1 MEISKIDE
9 TKDLERRISADRQS
23 IRRRRLAADGTRFT
37 TYERVE
43 KPELVVIK
51 SQGGQEYFDRDK
63 LRRAIIRSVG
73 KFVPDMQVEEIIN
86 RVENNLLRNG
96 NKIPSRKIG
105 EEVLSALFDINKV
118 AYIRFASVFHEFETI
133 DDFEEILARSKKEET
148 K

>member
-1 MEISKIDE
+1 MENYKIDE
-9 TKDLERRISADRQS
+9 TKVLESRISADGQS

-105 EEVLSALFDINKV
+105 EEVLSALFDVVYKSV
-118 AYIRFASVFHEFETI
+118 AISILLTI
-133 DDFEEILARSKKEET
+133 YLIFGSSFLLWVSDIFPMCLS
-148 K
+148 

>member
-1 MEISKIDE
+1 
-9 TKDLERRISADRQS
+9 
-23 IRRRRLAADGTRFT
+23 
-37 TYERVE
+37 
-43 KPELVVIK
+43 
-51 SQGGQEYFDRDK
+51 
-63 LRRAIIRSVG
+63 
-73 KFVPDMQVEEIIN
+73 MQVEEIIN